1 MPSVSR
7 RATRPDRVPGSPE
20 FFVDRSLGRKQ
31 VPALLRD
38 AGWDLRT
45 LAEVYGVPRDETVE
59 DPGWLELA
67 GERGWAVLMKDDKIR
82 YRKAEL
88 GALIAG
94 NVRAF
99 CLTGGNLR
107 ADEMAARFL
116 RHQAEIWK
124 ACAEPGPFVFV
135 VSVREVRRIDV

>member
-7 RATRPDRVPGSPE
+7 PATQPDRVPGSLE

-31 VPALLRD
+31 VPALLRN

-45 LAEVYGVPRDETVE
+45 LAEVYGVPMDETVE
-59 DPGWLELA
+59 DPDWLELA
-67 GERGWAVLMKDDKIR
+67 GERGWAVLMKDDRIR

-94 NVRAF
+94 NVQAF
-99 CLTGGNLR
+99 
-107 ADEMAARFL
+107 
-116 RHQAEIWK
+116 
-124 ACAEPGPFVFV
+124 
-135 VSVREVRRIDV
+135 